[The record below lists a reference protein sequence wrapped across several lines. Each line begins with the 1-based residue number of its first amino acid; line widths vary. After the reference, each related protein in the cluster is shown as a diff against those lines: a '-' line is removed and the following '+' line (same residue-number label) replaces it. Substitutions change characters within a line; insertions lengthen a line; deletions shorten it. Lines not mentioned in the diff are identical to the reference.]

1 MELRI
6 RELVVNLFFF
16 FLNDEWAMRSC
27 EEGEVM
33 MMVIRR
39 GKGS

>member
-6 RELVVNLFFF
+6 RELVANLFFF
-16 FLNDEWAMRSC
+16 FLNDEWAMKGC

-33 MMVIRR
+33 MMVVRI

>member
-1 MELRI
+1 MELKI
-6 RELVVNLFFF
+6 KELLVNLLKK

-33 MMVIRR
+33 MMVVKR
-39 GKGS
+39 GKGF

>member
-1 MELRI
+1 MELKI
-6 RELVVNLFFF
+6 KELLVNLFKK

-33 MMVIRR
+33 MMVVKR
-39 GKGS
+39 GKGF